1 MSPLSGS
8 RRSAIVAFALVF
20 CLGAGLLF
28 AQEQSATAISHQVRE
43 LFERAA
49 KAVVKIHGVDEHSE
63 ICGTG
68 FFVDPTGT
76 LYTAYTVG
84 GEAGNFTVEFGGK
97 KYPARQLVADIRS
110 GTAILKVDETTPA
123 LPIGK
128 SEELE
133 LAAPVISI
141 GYPLDLPKTPN
152 FGMIA
157 GFDRKCLGRYFSTI
171 HLRVNAPTQRGEAGA
186 PLLNM
191 KGEVVGIVVSGLE
204 NNSACYAVPIEAAEK
219 IRSDFVR
226 FGEARHGWIGVNN
239 VSPASQ
245 QVDGSRA
252 MVTQVAEDA
261 PAARSGL
268 KEGDVLLQVGKK
280 KISDPEDVFDASF
293 YITAGDTVPITVMR
307 GDQKMT
313 FHVQATMHPASTH
326 RRAARLSRH
335 NPWRNPHVA
344 RRRRDAFAVDSTRP
358 AVVVQSRT
366 RKCGHN
372 IFRSSASSMIFTP
385 SSFALSNLLPGSA
398 PART

>member
-8 RRSAIVAFALVF
+8 KRSAIAFVLLF
-20 CLGAGLLF
+20 CSGAGLLF
-28 AQEQSATAISHQVRE
+28 AQEQSATAISHQVRDI
-43 LFERAA
+43 FERAA
-49 KAVVKIHGVDEHSE
+49 KAVVKIYGIDEHSP

-84 GEAGNFTVEFGGK
+84 GEAGNFTVEFDGK
-97 KYPARQLVADIRS
+97 KYPAHQLVADIRS

-123 LPIGK
+123 LPIGR

-133 LAAPVISI
+133 LATPVISI
-141 GYPLDLPKTPN
+141 GYPLDLPKTPI
-152 FGMIA
+152 FGIIA
-157 GFDRKCLGRYFSTI
+157 GFDRKCLGRFFSTI

-219 IRSDFVR
+219 IRTDFVR

-239 VSPASQ
+239 VSPASE

-252 MVTQVAEDA
+252 VVTQVAEDA
-261 PAARSGL
+261 PAARSGI

-280 KISDPEDVFDASF
+280 KITDPEDVFDASF
-293 YITAGDTVPITVMR
+293 YVTAGDVVPITVIR
-307 GDQKMT
+307 GNEKMT
-313 FHVQATMHPASTH
+313 FHVQATMHPASKTGMLL
-326 RRAARLSRH
+326 ASPGTIPGVLPMSLDD
-335 NPWRNPHVA
+335 
-344 RRRRDAFAVDSTRP
+344 DAP
-358 AVVVQSRT
+358 
-366 RKCGHN
+366 
-372 IFRSSASSMIFTP
+372 P
-385 SSFALSNLLPGSA
+385 SP
-398 PART
+398 

>member
-1 MSPLSGS
+1 MSPLSDSKG
-8 RRSAIVAFALVF
+8 RALVAFALVF
-20 CLGAGLLF
+20 GLGAGFLF
-28 AQEQSATAISHQVRE
+28 AQEQSAAAISHQVRE

-84 GEAGNFTVEFGGK
+84 GEAGNFTVEFNGK
-97 KYPARQLVADIRS
+97 RYPAHQLVADIRS
-110 GTAILKVDETTPA
+110 GTAILKVDETTPG

-128 SEELE
+128 SDELE
-133 LAAPVISI
+133 LATPVISI

-171 HLRVNAPTQRGEAGA
+171 HLRVNAPTQRGVAGA

-245 QVDGSRA
+245 QVEGSRA

-280 KISDPEDVFDASF
+280 KITDPEDVFDASF
-293 YITAGDTVPITVMR
+293 YITAGDTVPITVIR

-313 FHVQATMHPASTH
+313 FQVQAAMHPASRTGVLL
-326 RRAARLSRH
+326 ASPGAIPGVIPMSL
-335 NPWRNPHVA
+335 
-344 RRRRDAFAVDSTRP
+344 DDDSP
-358 AVVVQSRT
+358 
-366 RKCGHN
+366 
-372 IFRSSASSMIFTP
+372 P
-385 SSFALSNLLPGSA
+385 LP
-398 PART
+398 

>member
-8 RRSAIVAFALVF
+8 RKRALVAFALF
-20 CLGAGLLF
+20 FGLGGGWLF
-28 AQEQSATAISHQVRE
+28 AQEQSAATISQQVRD

-84 GEAGNFTVEFGGK
+84 GEAGNFTVEFNGK

-110 GTAILKVDETTPA
+110 GTAILKVDETTPG

-133 LAAPVISI
+133 LATPVVSI

-239 VSPASQ
+239 VSPASK
-245 QVDGSRA
+245 QVEGSRA
-252 MVTQVAEDA
+252 MVTQVADDT

-280 KISDPEDVFDASF
+280 KIADPEDVFDASF
-293 YITAGDTVPITVMR
+293 YITAGDSVPITVMR
-307 GDQKMT
+307 GNEKMT
-313 FHVQATMHPASTH
+313 FQVQATMHPASKTGMLL
-326 RRAARLSRH
+326 ASPGAIPGVIPMSLDD
-335 NPWRNPHVA
+335 
-344 RRRRDAFAVDSTRP
+344 DA
-358 AVVVQSRT
+358 
-366 RKCGHN
+366 
-372 IFRSSASSMIFTP
+372 TP
-385 SSFALSNLLPGSA
+385 SP
-398 PART
+398 

>member
-1 MSPLSGS
+1 MSPLSDS
-8 RRSAIVAFALVF
+8 KRTLFALALIF
-20 CLGAGLLF
+20 FSGGGLLF
-28 AQEQSATAISHQVRE
+28 AQEQSATAISQHVKDI
-43 LFERAA
+43 FARAG

-68 FFVDPTGT
+68 FFIDPTGT

-84 GEAGNFTVEFGGK
+84 GEADNFTIEFEGK
-97 KYPARQLVADIRS
+97 KYPARQLLADIRS
-110 GTAILKVDETTPA
+110 GTAMLKVDETTPA

-133 LAAPVISI
+133 VATPVVAI
-141 GYPLDLPKTPN
+141 GFPLDLHETPN

-157 GFDRKCLGRYFSTI
+157 GFDRKYLGRYFSTT
-171 HLRVNAPTQRGEAGA
+171 HLRVNVPTQRGEAGA

-191 KGEVVGIVVSGLE
+191 KGEVVGIVVSSLE

-219 IRSDFVR
+219 IRNDFVR

-280 KISDPEDVFDASF
+280 RISDPEDVFDASF

-307 GDQKMT
+307 GDQKIT
-313 FHVQATMHPASTH
+313 FQAQATMHPASKTGV
-326 RRAARLSRH
+326 LL
-335 NPWRNPHVA
+335 
-344 RRRRDAFAVDSTRP
+344 
-358 AVVVQSRT
+358 
-366 RKCGHN
+366 
-372 IFRSSASSMIFTP
+372 ASPGTIPGAIHMSLDEDVTP
-385 SSFALSNLLPGSA
+385 SP
-398 PART
+398 

>member
-1 MSPLSGS
+1 MSPLLGS
-8 RRSAIVAFALVF
+8 KRNAIAFALVF
-20 CLGAGLLF
+20 CSGASFLF
-28 AQEQSATAISHQVRE
+28 AQDQSASAISHQVRDI
-43 LFERAA
+43 FERAA
-49 KAVVKIHGVDEHSE
+49 KAVVKIHGVDKHSE

-76 LYTAYTVG
+76 IYTAYTVG
-84 GEAGNFTVEFGGK
+84 GEASNFTIEFGDK
-97 KYPARQLVADIRS
+97 KIAARQLVADIRS

-133 LAAPVISI
+133 LATPVVSI

-152 FGMIA
+152 FGMMA

-171 HLRVNAPTQRGEAGA
+171 HLRANVPIQRGEAGA

-191 KGEVVGIVVSGLE
+191 KGEVVGIVVSGLG

-226 FGEARHGWIGVNN
+226 FGEARHGWIGVND

-252 MVTQVAEDA
+252 KVTQVGEDG

-280 KISDPEDVFDASF
+280 KIADPEDVFDASF

-307 GDQKMT
+307 GNQKMT
-313 FHVQATMHPASTH
+313 FQVQATMHPASKTGMLL
-326 RRAARLSRH
+326 ASPGTIPGVLPMSLDD
-335 NPWRNPHVA
+335 
-344 RRRRDAFAVDSTRP
+344 DAP
-358 AVVVQSRT
+358 
-366 RKCGHN
+366 
-372 IFRSSASSMIFTP
+372 P
-385 SSFALSNLLPGSA
+385 SP
-398 PART
+398 

>member
-1 MSPLSGS
+1 MSNRHPVISKISSTNSTAGNAMNCCANRFGAFAWNALTLSGS
-8 RRSAIVAFALVF
+8 RRSAILAFAVVF
-20 CLGAGLLF
+20 CSGAGLLL

-43 LFERAA
+43 LFEQAA

-84 GEAGNFTVEFGGK
+84 GEAGNFTVEFEGK
-97 KYPARQLVADIRS
+97 KIPARQLAADIRS
-110 GTAILKVDETTPA
+110 GTAILKVDKTTPA

-133 LAAPVISI
+133 LATPVISI

-226 FGEARHGWIGVNN
+226 FGETRHGWIGVNN
-239 VSPASQ
+239 VSPASH

-293 YITAGDTVPITVMR
+293 YITAGDLVPITVMR

-313 FHVQATMHPASTH
+313 LYVHATMHPAS
-326 RRAARLSRH
+326 
-335 NPWRNPHVA
+335 
-344 RRRRDAFAVDSTRP
+344 
-358 AVVVQSRT
+358 RT
-366 RKCGHN
+366 GVLL
-372 IFRSSASSMIFTP
+372 ASPGTIPGVLPMSLDEDVTP
-385 SSFALSNLLPGSA
+385 SP
-398 PART
+398 

>member
-1 MSPLSGS
+1 MSPLLGS
-8 RRSAIVAFALVF
+8 RRAAIAFALVF
-20 CLGAGLLF
+20 CSGAGWLF
-28 AQEQSATAISHQVRE
+28 AQDQSASQQVRE
-43 LFERAA
+43 VFARAA

-76 LYTAYTVG
+76 IYTAYTVG
-84 GEAGNFTVEFGGK
+84 GEAGNFTVEFNGR

-110 GTAILKVDETTPA
+110 GTAILKVDETTPG

-133 LAAPVISI
+133 LATPVISI
-141 GYPLDLPKTPN
+141 GYPLDLQKTPN

-239 VSPASQ
+239 VTPASQ
-245 QVDGSRA
+245 QVEGSRA
-252 MVTQVAEDA
+252 VVTQVAEDA

-268 KEGDVLLQVGKK
+268 KDGDVLLQVGKR
-280 KISDPEDVFDASF
+280 KITDPEDVFDASF

-307 GDQKMT
+307 GNQKMT
-313 FHVQATMHPASTH
+313 FQVQATMHPASKTGMLL
-326 RRAARLSRH
+326 ASPGTIPGVLPMSLDD
-335 NPWRNPHVA
+335 
-344 RRRRDAFAVDSTRP
+344 DAP
-358 AVVVQSRT
+358 
-366 RKCGHN
+366 
-372 IFRSSASSMIFTP
+372 P
-385 SSFALSNLLPGSA
+385 SP
-398 PART
+398 

>member
-8 RRSAIVAFALVF
+8 RRSAIVASAVVF
-20 CLGAGLLF
+20 CLGAGFLF

-43 LFERAA
+43 LFEQAA

-110 GTAILKVDETTPA
+110 GTAILKVDETTSA

-133 LAAPVISI
+133 VATPVVAI

-157 GFDRKCLGRYFSTI
+157 GLDRKCLGRYFSTI
-171 HLRVNAPTQRGEAGA
+171 HLRANVPIQRGEAGA

-191 KGEVVGIVVSGLE
+191 KGEVVGIVVSSLE

-226 FGEARHGWIGVNN
+226 FGEARHGWIGVHQF
-239 VSPASQ
+239 SEAPKAAA
-245 QVDGSRA
+245 GSR
-252 MVTQVAEDA
+252 VEITEPV
-261 PAARSGL
+261 
-268 KEGDVLLQVGKK
+268 
-280 KISDPEDVFDASF
+280 DVFDASF
-293 YITAGDTVPITVMR
+293 YVTAGDVVPVTVMR
-307 GDQKMT
+307 GNEKRI
-313 FHVQATMHPASTH
+313 FHV
-326 RRAARLSRH
+326 RAALH
-335 NPWRNPHVA
+335 P
-344 RRRRDAFAVDSTRP
+344 DSKT
-358 AVVVQSRT
+358 SMLL
-366 RKCGHN
+366 
-372 IFRSSASSMIFTP
+372 ASPGTIPGAIPMSLDEEASP
-385 SSFALSNLLPGSA
+385 SP
-398 PART
+398 

>member
-1 MSPLSGS
+1 MSLLSGS
-8 RRSAIVAFALVF
+8 KRRAIVAFVLIF
-20 CLGAGLLF
+20 CSGVGLLF
-28 AQEQSATAISHQVRE
+28 AQDQSATTISHQVRDI
-43 LFERAA
+43 FDRAA
-49 KAVVKIHGVDEHSE
+49 KAVVKIYGIDEHSP

-84 GEAGNFTVEFGGK
+84 GEAGNFTVEFNGK

-133 LAAPVISI
+133 VATPVISI

-186 PLLNM
+186 PLLNL

-239 VSPASQ
+239 VSPASE

-268 KEGDVLLQVGKK
+268 KEGDVLLQVGQK
-280 KISDPEDVFDASF
+280 KIAEPEDVFDASF

-307 GDQKMT
+307 GNQKMT
-313 FHVQATMHPASTH
+313 FQVQATMHPAS
-326 RRAARLSRH
+326 
-335 NPWRNPHVA
+335 
-344 RRRRDAFAVDSTRP
+344 
-358 AVVVQSRT
+358 RT
-366 RKCGHN
+366 GVLL
-372 IFRSSASSMIFTP
+372 ASPGTIPGALPMSLDDDEPP
-385 SSFALSNLLPGSA
+385 SP
-398 PART
+398 